1 MCQERVFGFSYQ
13 VLTVLIVHFYS
24 LSLQPN
30 KKLLNMKNEEMET
43 QDSSIDPMYGLRFLK
58 SIHEGLPSFEALRHE
73 FLQDKYN
80 K

>member
-1 MCQERVFGFSYQ
+1 
-13 VLTVLIVHFYS
+13 
-24 LSLQPN
+24 
-30 KKLLNMKNEEMET
+30 MET